1 ASKDVILKLLSILT
15 TKGNVGRGIEYFED
29 GVKTLSVPQRATITN
44 MGAETGA
51 TTSLFPSD
59 AITRAFLEAQG
70 REKVWRPLRSDPD
83 AETEEVI
90 EIALSDLEPLVAM
103 PGMPDNVHSME
114 EVQGTHI
121 DQVYIGS
128 CTNGGV
134 RDLKIAAEMLRGK
147 TVAPHIDLIVSP
159 GSRQVQ
165 EILLKDGSIEAL
177 TRSGARVIDPG
188 CNACIGIGFGPGDGQ
203 LSLRTVNRNW
213 PGRGGN
219 KNGRLALCSAQVA
232 AASALS
238 GVISDPRTLPP
249 VAVGDAEYII
259 DDLLLLPPE
268 GPETPI
274 LRTSNIVQLKPQ
286 MPLPQRLTGEA
297 LLKVGDGISTDD
309 ILPAGPLTQ
318 HLRSNLPA
326 IARFVYHYED
336 ATFPERAIQANG
348 GFIVGGENYGQGSSR
363 EHA

>member
-1 ASKDVILKLLSILT
+1 
-15 TKGNVGRGIEYFED
+15 
-29 GVKTLSVPQRATITN
+29 
-44 MGAETGA
+44 M
-51 TTSLFPSD
+51 
-59 AITRAFLEAQG
+59 
-70 REKVWRPLRSDPD
+70 
-83 AETEEVI
+83 
-90 EIALSDLEPLVAM
+90 
-103 PGMPDNVHSME
+103 
-114 EVQGTHI
+114 
-121 DQVYIGS
+121 
-128 CTNGGV
+128 
-134 RDLKIAAEMLRGK
+134 
-147 TVAPHIDLIVSP
+147 
-159 GSRQVQ
+159 
-165 EILLKDGSIEAL
+165 LLKDGSIEAL

-188 CNACIGIGFGPGDGQ
+188 CNACIGIGFVPGDGQ

-348 GFIVGGENYGQGSSR
+348 GFIVGGENYGQGSS
-363 EHA
+363 